1 MSKYIK
7 VIKSMMLKMV
17 LMAMLF
23 AYILVEWN

>member
-17 LMAMLF
+17 LMAMLS